1 MNGIGTR
8 LAEAGMAAYGIDYE
22 GHGRSSGL
30 SGYIPNFDEVV
41 GDCCDFFTSI
51 TQRKEN
57 NNKMRFLLGE
67 SMGGAVAL
75 LLHMKRPSYW
85 DGAVLIAPMCKI
97 ADEIKPNPLMIGILN
112 KLCRIIPT
120 WKMIPTKHIAD
131 LAIKLPSKKEELLS
145 DPYTYKGNARLKT
158 AYELHRVSTEIEK
171 SLHEV
176 KLPFLVLH
184 GEEDR
189 VTDPKASELL
199 YESASSTDKTLKLYP
214 GMWHTLISGE
224 PPENI
229 ELVFADIV
237 GWLDEH
243 VCQGSSR
250 PRESETEAE

>member
-1 MNGIGTR
+1 M
-8 LAEAGMAAYGIDYE
+8 
-22 GHGRSSGL
+22 
-30 SGYIPNFDEVV
+30 
-41 GDCCDFFTSI
+41 
-51 TQRKEN
+51 
-57 NNKMRFLLGE
+57 
-67 SMGGAVAL
+67 
-75 LLHMKRPSYW
+75 
-85 DGAVLIAPMCKI
+85 
-97 ADEIKPNPLMIGILN
+97 
-112 KLCRIIPT
+112 
-120 WKMIPTKHIAD
+120 
-131 LAIKLPSKKEELLS
+131 
-145 DPYTYKGNARLKT
+145 
-158 AYELHRVSTEIEK
+158 
-171 SLHEV
+171 

-250 PRESETEAE
+250 PRENETEAE